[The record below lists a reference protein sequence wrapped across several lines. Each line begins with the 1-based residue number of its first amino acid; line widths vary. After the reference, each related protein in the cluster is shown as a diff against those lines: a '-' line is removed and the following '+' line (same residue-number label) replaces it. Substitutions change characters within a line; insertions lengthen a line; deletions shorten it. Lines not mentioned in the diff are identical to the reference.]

1 MHWSFPKVG
10 KMKKHSFAFYKYVN
24 HLKHINANKHSVLL
38 NVFKYNSLAKC
49 YIMCNLLKK
58 KYGK

>member
-1 MHWSFPKVG
+1 
-10 KMKKHSFAFYKYVN
+10 
-24 HLKHINANKHSVLL
+24 LKHINANKHFVLL

-58 KYGK
+58 CMQNENFCPTKISHCVGER